1 MMPRSLLVLAALF
14 VIASPIQERDIPFTA
29 RPLPA
34 SQVFQPS
41 FAGVARVTARQI
53 EVVVRQGEVRR
64 MGPSPVDPGSLRAAL
79 ATGDASTGLSVTDW
93 SSPVPLRMHLDRRT
107 DSLRDSIRMVI
118 PRRRGQDLAQSWLL
132 LVVESASDRPG
143 ASMGGLGRSYALT
156 TIGILAPPER

>member
-1 MMPRSLLVLAALF
+1 MLRSLVVLAAL
-14 VIASPIQERDIPFTA
+14 VAAVSSIQERDVPFTA

-34 SQVFQPS
+34 SQVFEPS
-41 FAGVARVTARQI
+41 FTGVARVTPKRI
-53 EVVVRQGEVRR
+53 EVVVTRGLVRR
-64 MGPSPVDPGSLRAAL
+64 TGPSPVDPGSLRAAL

-93 SSPVPLRMHLDRRT
+93 SSPVPLRMHLDRAT
-107 DSLRDSIRMVI
+107 DSLRDSLRMVI

-156 TIGILAPPER
+156 TIGILAPASR